1 MKKTIKI
8 WQLFSSIIS
17 PWCWCSLNHY
27 RNRAAGPKYLQ
38 KYQNLLKLISQKF
51 AQRLVQLKIVNKSP
65 KPQVGSIIFLFP
77 KSLATNINKIR
88 KISCLINITQLS
100 SLDIL
105 KTNFGCNSLFFR
117 PFLVNLKI
125 TLKRQLTSFTRFNYK
140 ALRLYYIK
148 RLAVL
153 YLQKISHLVIYN
165 FCLYMHL
172 LDYSLLYFLSYLC
185 DFSPILCSLF
195 QSNPINYEV
204 WKNFSSSKLKGFQLS
219 SISLGTV

>member
-1 MKKTIKI
+1 M
-8 WQLFSSIIS
+8 
-17 PWCWCSLNHY
+17 
-27 RNRAAGPKYLQ
+27 
-38 KYQNLLKLISQKF
+38 SQKF
-51 AQRLVQLKIVNKSP
+51 AHRWIQYKIIKIKPP

-77 KSLATNINKIR
+77 KLLATNINNIR

-100 SLDIL
+100 SLYIL
-105 KTNFGCNSLFFR
+105 NNYFGCNSLIFR
-117 PFLVNLKI
+117 SFLVNLKI

-148 RLAVL
+148 KLAVL

-185 DFSPILCSLF
+185 DFSPIPSSLF

-204 WKNFSSSKLKGFQLS
+204 WKNFSSS
-219 SISLGTV
+219 